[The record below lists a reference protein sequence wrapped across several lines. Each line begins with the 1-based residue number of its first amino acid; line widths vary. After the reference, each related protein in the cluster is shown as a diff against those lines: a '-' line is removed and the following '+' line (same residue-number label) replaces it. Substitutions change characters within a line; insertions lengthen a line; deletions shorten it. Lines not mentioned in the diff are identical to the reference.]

1 MGGFVVQDASHVATF
16 MHPYLKCML
25 RLKMMAEDQ
34 HKPTKAK
41 KARML
46 SSVQQK
52 SASKSSSPQVIQQ
65 KAASKSS
72 SPQAMALHEPKSRGS
87 HPQTVIDCAVE
98 WLRIS
103 RGIDSNPQRYYR
115 DLCMMWTSGEFEWA
129 RNQPIPSQT
138 QVYYWLK
145 NSRRERPAH
154 VDSKIGNKKQRVA
167 QAQQAMK
174 RLALVLKSRL
184 TDFRAGSKGQLALFK
199 CLDLILL
206 LYMDRSNYLP
216 VLLLAQIS
224 KSTNLRLRRSEV
236 YSQVQRIMQGRLM
249 DVDARLVLQQLEG
262 SSSNAAGGQENSQAV
277 KQPSSIQIH
286 VDFSNLAV
294 SLQANALKGYKGDFK
309 DTIVNLGDVLG
320 TERLF
325 YIGEGGFG
333 SVFACPD
340 KRMAIKVFKRP
351 GLLESVV
358 KDLANEAS
366 CFHLASTLN
375 RMSSS
380 GSRGVAA
387 SRNKLLPFAPL
398 PIVDIAGS
406 TSGAMALPSWGLG
419 GRFYYPALVM
429 ELAIGSI
436 NSETRELSK
445 SFFSDPMG
453 AVTDE
458 GFFRLAALMRFVAEP
473 LAAMHSLNLAHRD
486 VKEDNILALRVAPG
500 VNGNIYYSTAGKKWT
515 GRLGDCGKAL
525 SFDVQFETGPEATG
539 SAAVSKRAKT
549 IVSGLPAH
557 DGKLQA
563 FPHNEFKPAEGMAA
577 KLGTVPLVIPM
588 GAIHVINPVAPSTQ
602 KLITADVIRR
612 KAPLYSGT
620 VTYTPPETMPPRPAG
635 AKYLTSRDYQPGDMW
650 SLGVILANVLG
661 GSGIRLALMS
671 SHDKVIFAEAQD
683 RVIWKR
689 LNKLP
694 AALQQDKVPDK
705 WTDVMDLLRSLT
717 TLNPLERL
725 TAAEVLEHPF
735 LKKADL
741 LARFYSS

>member
-1 MGGFVVQDASHVATF
+1 MALLQINHALQGAGGSTAGAGTLDPLLAVLDAGTASAHDKEPSQALGSKGFLKEFLNTAQTPEGKELGLEEAAKTLLLMEEYITNMGDWEPGDEQKHDAMATGMLKLMEDTNWNNNTVAALLCLTRETQASAAKTSGPILSDTRYGTDIQFEWSDDDTATLLNASALYIRYIGGFVEQDASHVATI

-72 SPQAMALHEPKSRGS
+72 LPQAMALHEPKSRGS

-184 TDFRAGSKGQLALFK
+184 TDFRAGNKGQLALFK
-199 CLDLILL
+199 CLDSILL

-224 KSTNLRLRRSEV
+224 KSTNLRLRRSKV

-340 KRMAIKVFKRP
+340 KRMALKVFKRP

-387 SRNKLLPFAPL
+387 SRNKLLP
-398 PIVDIAGS
+398 
-406 TSGAMALPSWGLG
+406 
-419 GRFYYPALVM
+419 
-429 ELAIGSI
+429 
-436 NSETRELSK
+436 
-445 SFFSDPMG
+445 
-453 AVTDE
+453 
-458 GFFRLAALMRFVAEP
+458 
-473 LAAMHSLNLAHRD
+473 
-486 VKEDNILALRVAPG
+486 
-500 VNGNIYYSTAGKKWT
+500 
-515 GRLGDCGKAL
+515 
-525 SFDVQFETGPEATG
+525 
-539 SAAVSKRAKT
+539 
-549 IVSGLPAH
+549 
-557 DGKLQA
+557 
-563 FPHNEFKPAEGMAA
+563 
-577 KLGTVPLVIPM
+577 
-588 GAIHVINPVAPSTQ
+588 
-602 KLITADVIRR
+602 
-612 KAPLYSGT
+612 
-620 VTYTPPETMPPRPAG
+620 
-635 AKYLTSRDYQPGDMW
+635 
-650 SLGVILANVLG
+650 
-661 GSGIRLALMS
+661 
-671 SHDKVIFAEAQD
+671 
-683 RVIWKR
+683 
-689 LNKLP
+689 
-694 AALQQDKVPDK
+694 
-705 WTDVMDLLRSLT
+705 
-717 TLNPLERL
+717 
-725 TAAEVLEHPF
+725 
-735 LKKADL
+735 
-741 LARFYSS
+741 

>member
-1 MGGFVVQDASHVATF
+1 MANSQINHALQGEGVSAGAGILDPLVAVLDAATASAHDKQASQALGGKGFLKEFLSTAPTPEGNEMGLEEAAKLFLLIDEYVTNMGDWEPGDEPKHDAMATGMLKLMEDPNWNNNTVAALLCLTRETQARAAKTSGPILSDTRYGTDIQFEWSDDDTAILLNASALYTRRKGGVLEQDASHVATI

-34 HKPTKAK
+34 PKPTKAK

-46 SSVQQK
+46 SSEQQK
-52 SASKSSSPQVIQQ
+52 AASKSSSPHSIQQ

-167 QAQQAMK
+167 QTQQAMK

-184 TDFRAGSKGQLALFK
+184 TDFRAGNMGQLALFK
-199 CLDLILL
+199 CLDSILL
-206 LYMDRSNYLP
+206 LYMDRSNYMP

-224 KSTNLRLRRSEV
+224 KSTNLRMRRSEV

-294 SLQANALKGYKGDFK
+294 SLQANALKGCKGDFK

-333 SVFACPD
+333 TVFACPD

-351 GLLESVV
+351 GHLESVV

-387 SRNKLLPFAPL
+387 SRYKLSPFAPL
-398 PIVDIAGS
+398 PIVNIAGS

-419 GRFYYPALVM
+419 GRIYYPALVM
-429 ELAIGSI
+429 ELAIGTI
-436 NSETRELSK
+436 NSESRELSK

-458 GFFRLAALMRFVAEP
+458 GFVRLAALMRFVAEP

-525 SFDVQFETGPEATG
+525 SFDVQFETGPEAT
-539 SAAVSKRAKT
+539 A
-549 IVSGLPAH
+549 
-557 DGKLQA
+557 
-563 FPHNEFKPAEGMAA
+563 
-577 KLGTVPLVIPM
+577 
-588 GAIHVINPVAPSTQ
+588 
-602 KLITADVIRR
+602 
-612 KAPLYSGT
+612 
-620 VTYTPPETMPPRPAG
+620 
-635 AKYLTSRDYQPGDMW
+635 
-650 SLGVILANVLG
+650 
-661 GSGIRLALMS
+661 
-671 SHDKVIFAEAQD
+671 
-683 RVIWKR
+683 
-689 LNKLP
+689 
-694 AALQQDKVPDK
+694 
-705 WTDVMDLLRSLT
+705 
-717 TLNPLERL
+717 
-725 TAAEVLEHPF
+725 
-735 LKKADL
+735 
-741 LARFYSS
+741 